1 MAAVRVCENKGKGR
15 SFIILHEEERYNDF
29 AHEVTEA
36 LSNKSKVVRI
46 EMPIVNEKNW
56 AEITRSLETCFDE
69 EKIRQASIVAFGSAS
84 TIAQHLSLL
93 SQKRVRSLI
102 LVDAETRPH
111 PGPWSK
117 MTDWLEKQLP
127 LGLPLRSNSEAFDGK
142 PFLQRIRCPV
152 MVVTSP
158 EADSYT
164 LFEAET
170 LLERLPISWR
180 SELSV
185 DDSANQLARLAV
197 EFQDVRAKCP
207 QKAKIR
213 PRFSES
219 LQN

>member
-15 SFIILHEEERYNDF
+15 SFIILHEERRYSDF

-46 EMPIVNEKNW
+46 EIAIVNEKNW
-56 AEITRSLETCFDE
+56 AKITKSLEACFDE

-84 TIAQHLSLL
+84 AIAQHLSLL

-111 PGPWSK
+111 PGAWSRV
-117 MTDWLEKQLP
+117 TDWLEKNLP

-164 LFEAET
+164 LSEAET
-170 LLERLPISWR
+170 LLERLPISWGSKL
-180 SELSV
+180 SENN
-185 DDSANQLARLAV
+185 SADELARLAV
-197 EFQDVRAKCP
+197 EFQDIRAKCP
-207 QKAKIR
+207 QKAKAKQARATAI
-213 PRFSES
+213 
-219 LQN
+219 